1 MVNFVYLSD
10 CDDEPQRYAEKALS
24 AGANVLIN
32 ARVYVR
38 AEKYQVPF
46 LSGKVDW

>member
-1 MVNFVYLSD
+1 MVKFVYLSD

-32 ARVYVR
+32 ARAPRNTRYHFC
-38 AEKYQVPF
+38 P
-46 LSGKVDW
+46 GKLIGER